1 MAEPDEAELRQIGD
15 KGRRAM
21 AGFGVQSGDLTKTAG
36 TYEAEGSQLI
46 QMKSSLTPGVGAGHV
61 GRKFQGRAAEYK
73 TFFDKLGVSVEKF
86 GKEANGIATRL
97 KDVAKTYEQTEGQT
111 SNQFKG

>member
-15 KGRRAM
+15 KGRRGM

-46 QMKSSLTPGVGAGHV
+46 QMKASLTPGVGAGQV

-86 GKEANGIATRL
+86 GKEASGIATRL
-97 KDVAKTYEQTEGQT
+97 KDVARTYEQNEEQS

>member
-15 KGRRAM
+15 KGRRGM
-21 AGFGVQSGDLTKTAG
+21 SGFGVQSGDLTKTAG

-46 QMKSSLTPGVGAGHV
+46 SMKASITPGVGAGQV
-61 GRKFQGRAAEYK
+61 GRKFQAVAAQYK
-73 TFFDKLGVSVEKF
+73 TFFDQFGQSVEKF

-97 KDVAKTYEQTEGQT
+97 KDVAKTYESNEAQT
-111 SNQFKG
+111 SGQFKG

>member
-15 KGRRAM
+15 KGRRGM

-46 QMKSSLTPGVGAGHV
+46 QMKSSVVPGVGAGQV
-61 GRKFQGRAAEYK
+61 GRKFQAVAAQYK
-73 TFFDKLGVSVEKF
+73 TFFDQFGQSLEKF
-86 GKEANGIATRL
+86 
-97 KDVAKTYEQTEGQT
+97 AKTYESNEAQT
-111 SNQFKG
+111 SGQFKG